1 MDCQLII
8 AGGVA
13 SDDPEGMEVYQ
24 EILKKAEGDDDI
36 RVLIGSPPFSEIE
49 INAFQ
54 RASDVIMQK
63 SLKEGFGLVVSEGL
77 WKGKPVIGGATGG
90 IPLQIIDGVTGYLVN
105 SVDEAAPRIV
115 SLLKNPEL
123 AERLSENGKEHV
135 RNNFLITR
143 HIKDYLL
150 LMLSLEGPS
159 GVVRS

>member
-1 MDCQLII
+1 
-8 AGGVA
+8 
-13 SDDPEGMEVYQ
+13 
-24 EILKKAEGDDDI
+24 
-36 RVLIGSPPFSEIE
+36 
-49 INAFQ
+49 
-54 RASDVIMQK
+54 
-63 SLKEGFGLVVSEGL
+63 VVSEGL

-90 IPLQIIDGVTGYLVN
+90 IPLQILDGVTGYLVN

-123 AERLSENGKEHV
+123 AKRLGENGREHV